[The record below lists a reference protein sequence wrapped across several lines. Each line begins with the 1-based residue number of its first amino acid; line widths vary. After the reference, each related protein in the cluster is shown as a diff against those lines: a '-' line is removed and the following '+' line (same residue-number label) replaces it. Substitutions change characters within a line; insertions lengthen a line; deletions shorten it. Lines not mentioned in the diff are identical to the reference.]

1 MTVERIHRAVSA
13 DGTEIAGRVHGQGPA
28 LVLVHGGIGD
38 GGLAWEALLPHLTQR
53 FTCHLPSTR
62 GRGLS
67 TDNPDHSP
75 PRMVEDV
82 AAYVDSIG
90 EPVTLVGWSGS
101 GAWVLG
107 AAAGSG
113 SVAAV
118 VEYEPYV
125 MSVMRMDDIA
135 HTMTT
140 MERMSAAAADGR
152 LVDAARAFASWIATD
167 EEITALRATD
177 FFPRWSDAVPAMLR
191 FVQADR
197 AYEGPLPSDPDALR
211 RVAAPVLLLWGQRT
225 RLGTFFADGVQYL
238 AEHIPDT
245 RVRALPGVG
254 HFAPLLQPEAIADE
268 LITFVEHGTEVPPD
282 RPNRLAEASEVDEGL
297 GRVTH

>member
-1 MTVERIHRAVSA
+1 MTAERIQRAVSA

-38 GGLAWEALLPHLTQR
+38 GDLAWEALLPHVTDR

-82 AAYVDSIG
+82 TAYVDSIG

-101 GAWVLG
+101 GVWVLG
-107 AAAGSG
+107 AAARIG

-118 VEYEPYV
+118 VEYEPGV
-125 MSVMRMDDIA
+125 MSEMREDDLAQTIA
-135 HTMTT
+135 T
-140 MERMSAAAADGR
+140 MERMGMAAADGR
-152 LVDAARAFASWIATD
+152 LVDAVRAFAPWIATD
-167 EEITALRATD
+167 DEITALELTD
-177 FFPRWSDAVPAMLR
+177 FFERWAGGIPAMLR
-191 FVQADR
+191 FVQGDQ
-197 AYEGPLPSDPDALR
+197 AYQGPRPTDPDGLR
-211 RVAAPVLLLWGQRT
+211 QVAAPVLLLRGQRT
-225 RLGTFFADGVQYL
+225 RLGTFFADAVQYL
-238 AEHIPDT
+238 AQHIPDAE
-245 RVRALPGVG
+245 VREVPGVG

-268 LITFVEHGTEVPPD
+268 LITFVESIRQP
-282 RPNRLAEASEVDEGL
+282 A
-297 GRVTH
+297 

>member
-1 MTVERIHRAVSA
+1 MTAERIQRAVSA

-38 GGLAWEALLPHLTQR
+38 GDLAWEALLPHVTDR

-82 AAYVDSIG
+82 TAYVDSIG

-101 GAWVLG
+101 GVWVLG
-107 AAAGSG
+107 AAARIG

-118 VEYEPYV
+118 VDYEPGV
-125 MSVMRMDDIA
+125 MSEMREDDLAQTIA
-135 HTMTT
+135 T
-140 MERMSAAAADGR
+140 MERMGMAAADGR
-152 LVDAARAFASWIATD
+152 LVDAVRAFAPWIATD
-167 EEITALRATD
+167 DEITALELTD
-177 FFPRWSDAVPAMLR
+177 FFERWAGGIPAMLR
-191 FVQADR
+191 FVQGDQ
-197 AYEGPLPSDPDALR
+197 AYQGPRPTDPDGLR
-211 RVAAPVLLLWGQRT
+211 QVAAPVLLLRGQRT
-225 RLGTFFADGVQYL
+225 RLGTFFADAVQYL
-238 AEHIPDT
+238 AQHIPDAE
-245 RVRALPGVG
+245 VRELPGVG

-268 LITFVEHGTEVPPD
+268 LITFVESIRQP
-282 RPNRLAEASEVDEGL
+282 A
-297 GRVTH
+297 

>member
-1 MTVERIHRAVSA
+1 MTAERIQRAVSA

-38 GGLAWEALLPHLTQR
+38 GDLAWEALLPHVTDR

-82 AAYVDSIG
+82 TAYVDSIG

-101 GAWVLG
+101 GVWVLG
-107 AAAGSG
+107 AAARIG

-118 VEYEPYV
+118 VEYEPGV
-125 MSVMRMDDIA
+125 MSEMRGDDLAQTIA
-135 HTMTT
+135 T
-140 MERMSAAAADGR
+140 MERMGMAAADGR
-152 LVDAARAFASWIATD
+152 LVDAVRAFAPWIATD
-167 EEITALRATD
+167 DEITALELTD
-177 FFPRWSDAVPAMLR
+177 FFERWAGGIPAMLR
-191 FVQADR
+191 FVQGDQ
-197 AYEGPLPSDPDALR
+197 AYQGPRPTDPDGLR
-211 RVAAPVLLLWGQRT
+211 QVAAPVLLLRGQRT
-225 RLGTFFADGVQYL
+225 RLGTFFADAVQYL
-238 AEHIPDT
+238 AQHIPDAE
-245 RVRALPGVG
+245 VREVPGVG

-268 LITFVEHGTEVPPD
+268 LITFVESVRQP
-282 RPNRLAEASEVDEGL
+282 A
-297 GRVTH
+297 